1 MSNQRQENSRPRD
14 GKRPEGET
22 AVRIREVE
30 ERVGITKKNIRFYEE
45 QGLLKPE
52 REAGNGYREYTQ
64 ADVDTLMRI
73 KLLRSLNVP
82 ISEIRRVQ
90 TGSLTLSDC
99 MKRHRV
105 SLEREKDNLDQVCE
119 ITDMLD
125 RAGGTFDNL
134 EVGTYFDAMAE
145 MEKKGTRFMD
155 VRKNDRR
162 ERRRSAIWS
171 SAIMI
176 LLMAAI
182 MAFII
187 WGYIMEPIPIGILV
201 ILLVIPLAV
210 IVGVAVSLK
219 ERMTEIKGG
228 EEDEACK
235 Y

>member
-1 MSNQRQENSRPRD
+1 M
-14 GKRPEGET
+14 
-22 AVRIREVE
+22 RIREVE

-134 EVGTYFDAMAE
+134 EVDTYFDAMSE

-162 ERRRSAIWS
+162 ERRRSALWS

-176 LLMAAI
+176 LLMAAL
-182 MAFII
+182 MALFI
-187 WGYIMEPIPIGILV
+187 WGYIMEPIPIGIFIV
-201 ILLVIPLAV
+201 VLLLPLAV
-210 IVGVAVSLK
+210 IIGIAVSLK
-219 ERMTEIKGG
+219 ERMAEIKGG